1 MTISCLSS
9 LLMLIPCT
17 LPVHEC
23 FLSFKSI
30 QLFYYHVSL
39 LIKMYKSMLNGDY
52 SVCLSVRNAIFPSAS
67 RRHDPGHRPL
77 GFLE

>member
-1 MTISCLSS
+1 MMISCLSS

-17 LPVHEC
+17 LPVYEC

-52 SVCLSVRNAIFPSAS
+52 SVCPSETQFFRAHHEDTTLAIV
-67 RRHDPGHRPL
+67 PL
-77 GFLE
+77 VF